1 VVVKT
6 PVLTSQVAPT
16 ILQAL
21 DIDPEELNS
30 VRVEHTPVLPG
41 MWDNR

>member
-1 VVVKT
+1 
-6 PVLTSQVAPT
+6 VLTSQVAPT

-21 DIDPEELNS
+21 DIEPEALKS